1 MTRHGCPPAQTVA
14 RSFTGEVLPRS
25 DAPAGLRR
33 ASAWRAFP
41 RSEVPA
47 LRGWGVLLD
56 VRTHFLKRVA
66 KVKGFFLRSNLG
78 LVLDNIRYYF
88 LMQKILPPPRRR

>member
-1 MTRHGCPPAQTVA
+1 M
-14 RSFTGEVLPRS
+14 LPRS

-41 RSEVPA
+41 RSDVPA